1 MDEKNN
7 LYSLFNKYSY
17 SELKDLFKNAK
28 TKGEQDFYMMLSN
41 FLLQKKQ
48 RKVIVSSMATYTN
61 FCWC

>member
-17 SELKDLFKNAK
+17 SELKDLFKNSK

-48 RKVIVSSMATYTN
+48 RKVIGE
-61 FCWC
+61 

>member
-48 RKVIVSSMATYTN
+48 RKVIGE
-61 FCWC
+61 